1 MAPLTESQWPAVR
14 ATLPTGADEAWFRSE
29 LERIAS
35 DTVPPR
41 KQQQTHLY
49 RAQVCRALIRELP
62 YLEHVKDKDA
72 LAEQLECQQQEEEDR
87 ADKYRRIAAQ
97 RQPTR
102 FLQYCLLLDLWERA
116 GGRLGITTPRKRRDA
131 RQNPPPTGLVI
142 PYLQA
147 VATAIWGKAPGAY
160 QIKDIKRRYLRT
172 FKRAT
177 SLVASTSHVRTE
189 PTSVKRA
196 SVEIASVTAVKAAG
210 T

>member
-1 MAPLTESQWPAVR
+1 MAPLTESQWAEVR

-49 RAQVCRALIRELP
+49 RARICRDLIRELR
-62 YLEHVKDKDA
+62 YLEHIKDKDA
-72 LAEQLECQQQEEEDR
+72 IAEQLQRQQQEEENR
-87 ADKYRRIAAQ
+87 ADKYRRVAAQ
-97 RQPTR
+97 KQPKK
-102 FLQYCLLLDLWERA
+102 FMQYCFLLDLWVRA
-116 GGRLGITTPRKRRDA
+116 GGHLGITTPHKRRDA
-131 RQNPPPTGLVI
+131 RHNPLPTGPVI
-142 PYLQA
+142 RYLQT

-172 FKRAT
+172 WVSSLIASISYVRA
-177 SLVASTSHVRTE
+177 E
-189 PTSVKRA
+189 PTSIKRA
-196 SVEIASVTAVKAAG
+196 SVAIASATAVKAAG